1 MKAFLYQYIVMW
13 VIFLWGIR
21 VGLNNGELALQGPKR
36 TRLTLLFLGMLGMML
51 LQGLFTDW
59 SGA

>member
-13 VIFLWGIR
+13 IIFLWGIR
-21 VGLNNGELALQGPKR
+21 VGLNNGELALNGPNR
-36 TRLTLLFLGMLGMML
+36 TRLLLLFLGMVGMML
-51 LQGLFTDW
+51 LQAMFTDW